1 MNNYKKLF
9 EQISPGE
16 SDETLV
22 TKVLARKAEL
32 MKENNTKKT
41 TKNIFLRK
49 AVVIPAAAVLTL
61 GTATLT
67 VGAVNNWDYSKA
79 FRGMFAAKYEG
90 NASVVEMVKDNPEK
104 TIGSFDFDKYGKSLG
119 IVMQGDGITVTLD
132 GMLVYDD
139 SCYIMYTAEA
149 TDELL
154 AKTGGEVPE
163 LRFDY
168 ESPGSILINGLNYS
182 GTSSFTEPISEEG
195 NTRAGLIG
203 ISFDTVD
210 FSGKTLNCDF
220 RVQIQTG
227 DREYTPILK
236 EHKDIEIDVIPTASV
251 EKEISVK
258 LKNDNF
264 DGEINKVKVSG
275 LRSTLFYSGRATGD
289 YYKHYDLEDAV
300 ITLKDGTTVVAK
312 RTGSGS
318 GLILEGG
325 SIDWSGQIVLRYTY
339 PIDPAD
345 VSSIAFGDYTINF

>member
-41 TKNIFLRK
+41 TKNVFLRK

-90 NASVVEMVKDNPEK
+90 NVSVVEMVKDNPEK

-163 LRFDY
+163 LGPDY
-168 ESPGSILINGLNYS
+168 EAPGFLINGLNFS
-182 GTSSFTEPISEEG
+182 GMSCFTETISEEG
-195 NTRAGLIG
+195 NTKIGLIG
-203 ISFDTVD
+203 ISYDTVD

-220 RVQIQTG
+220 RVQIKTG
-227 DREYTPILK
+227 DREYTPILR
-236 EHKDIEIDVIPTASV
+236 EHKDIKVDVIPTASV

-264 DGEINKVKVSG
+264 DGELNKVKVSG
-275 LRSTLFYSGRATGD
+275 LRSTIFYSGRTTD
-289 YYKHYDLEDAV
+289 DHYEHYDLEDAV
-300 ITLKDGTTVVAK
+300 IKLKDGTTVVAK

-325 SIDWSGQIVLRYTY
+325 SVDWSGQIELRYTY